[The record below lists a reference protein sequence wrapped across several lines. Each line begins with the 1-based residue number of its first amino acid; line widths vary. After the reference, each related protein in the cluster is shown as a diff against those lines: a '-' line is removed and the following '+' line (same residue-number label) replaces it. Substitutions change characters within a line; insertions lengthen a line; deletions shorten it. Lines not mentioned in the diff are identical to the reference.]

1 MAVLQGDIFM
11 NKRKKK
17 KIINRNG
24 FRKYSNYKL
33 YKAIDEF
40 CIDKYGKDVYNQF
53 NEQNTS
59 ASYKKNTMFVTYDKK
74 MDYKH
79 IHDVL
84 LFWDVFPGSVDAVS
98 EYDEQDTTIKIDL
111 WYDPN
116 GELMNKEIDKSV

>member
-1 MAVLQGDIFM
+1 M

-40 CIDKYGKDVYNQF
+40 CIDKYGKDVYDQF
-53 NEQNTS
+53 NAQNTS
-59 ASYKKNTMFVTYDKK
+59 AKYIRNMKFVTYDKK
-74 MDYKH
+74 VDYKH

-84 LFWDVFPGSVDAVS
+84 LFWNVFPGSVDARS

>member
-1 MAVLQGDIFM
+1 VLKGDIFV

-24 FRKYSNYKL
+24 FHKYINYKL

-40 CIDKYGKDVYNQF
+40 CIDKYGKEVYDQF

-59 ASYKKNTMFVTYDKK
+59 ANYKKNTMFVTYDKK

-84 LFWDVFPGSVDAVS
+84 LFWDVFPGSVAVGS
-98 EYDEQDTTIKIDL
+98 EYDKHNPKIKIDFWL
-111 WYDPN
+111 DTS
-116 GELMNKEIDKSV
+116 GELNL

>member
-1 MAVLQGDIFM
+1 M

-40 CIDKYGKDVYNQF
+40 CIDKYGKDVYDQF
-53 NEQNTS
+53 NAQNTS
-59 ASYKKNTMFVTYDKK
+59 ANYKKNMKFVTYDKK
-74 MDYKH
+74 VDYKH

-84 LFWDVFPGSVDAVS
+84 LFWDVFPGSVAVGS
-98 EYDEQDTTIKIDL
+98 EYDKHNPTIKIDF

-116 GELMNKEIDKSV
+116 GELNL

>member
-1 MAVLQGDIFM
+1 M

-24 FRKYSNYKL
+24 FRKYKNYKL

-40 CIDKYGKDVYNQF
+40 CIDKYGKDVYDQF

-59 ASYKKNTMFVTYDKK
+59 ANYKKNTMFVTYDKK

-84 LFWDVFPGSVDAVS
+84 LFWDVFPGSVAVGS
-98 EYDEQDTTIKIDL
+98 EYDKHNPKIKIDFWL
-111 WYDPN
+111 DTN
-116 GELMNKEIDKSV
+116 GELNL